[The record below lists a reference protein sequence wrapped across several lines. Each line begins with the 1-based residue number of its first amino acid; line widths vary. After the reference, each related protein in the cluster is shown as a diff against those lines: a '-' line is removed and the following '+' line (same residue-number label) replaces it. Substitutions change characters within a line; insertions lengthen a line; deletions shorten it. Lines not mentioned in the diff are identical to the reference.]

1 MPDALPR
8 DLHYV
13 DDTQPGIT
21 RRKLRGKFCYFG
33 PTGQRIVDPQEI
45 QRINALAVPPA
56 YTDVWICSDP
66 RGHLQATG
74 RDARGRK
81 QYRYHPRWREVRDS
95 DKYSRLRDFGLA
107 LPKLRKQLET
117 LLEAPGLSRDKVMAT
132 VITLL
137 DATLIR
143 VGNTQYARDNRSYGL
158 TTLRNRHVE
167 VNGSAI
173 QFQFRGKSGVEHQIT
188 VKDRRLARIIKRC
201 QDIPGQNLFQYL
213 DENGERHTITS
224 ADVNAYLQTLTGA
237 DFTAKDYRTWAGSA
251 LALAVLRELEWQLE
265 SQAKQHVV
273 AMVKDVA
280 RQLGNTPAVCRKC
293 YIHPAVLEG
302 FLLGA
307 LAQLPKPRV
316 RKGLRAEEVA
326 LAMLL
331 EKMACGE
338 AMEDIFVVKR
348 CNKIIIHGRRAGE
361 TTHQP
366 AEAAVWYR
374 IADTRTNG
382 FIGDGYDHEYDAQRS
397 ITTLLTLL
405 DSRQVRLAAAC
416 KEIAD
421 WVDHQGG
428 HPTALRIRDR
438 LNDIEKDTPLIR
450 NTLSSLKPRNAARR
464 AARKAKTAHVVND
477 WRQAWTERLTAMAG
491 MQRLPRG
498 FHGQGFV

>member
-21 RRKLRGKFCYFG
+21 RRKLRGKFCYFD

-143 VGNTQYARDNRSYGL
+143 VGNTQYARNNRSYGL

-251 LALAVLRELEWQLE
+251 LALAVLRELEWQPE

-293 YIHPAVLEG
+293 YIHPAVLDG

-331 EKMACGE
+331 EKMASE
-338 AMEDIFVVKR
+338 A
-348 CNKIIIHGRRAGE
+348 
-361 TTHQP
+361 
-366 AEAAVWYR
+366 
-374 IADTRTNG
+374 TN
-382 FIGDGYDHEYDAQRS
+382 
-397 ITTLLTLL
+397 
-405 DSRQVRLAAAC
+405 
-416 KEIAD
+416 
-421 WVDHQGG
+421 
-428 HPTALRIRDR
+428 
-438 LNDIEKDTPLIR
+438 
-450 NTLSSLKPRNAARR
+450 
-464 AARKAKTAHVVND
+464 
-477 WRQAWTERLTAMAG
+477 
-491 MQRLPRG
+491 
-498 FHGQGFV
+498 

>member
-21 RRKLRGKFCYFG
+21 RRKLRGKFCYFD

-251 LALAVLRELEWQLE
+251 LALAVLRELEWQPE

-331 EKMACGE
+331 EKMASE
-338 AMEDIFVVKR
+338 A
-348 CNKIIIHGRRAGE
+348 
-361 TTHQP
+361 
-366 AEAAVWYR
+366 
-374 IADTRTNG
+374 TN
-382 FIGDGYDHEYDAQRS
+382 
-397 ITTLLTLL
+397 
-405 DSRQVRLAAAC
+405 
-416 KEIAD
+416 
-421 WVDHQGG
+421 
-428 HPTALRIRDR
+428 
-438 LNDIEKDTPLIR
+438 
-450 NTLSSLKPRNAARR
+450 
-464 AARKAKTAHVVND
+464 
-477 WRQAWTERLTAMAG
+477 
-491 MQRLPRG
+491 
-498 FHGQGFV
+498 

>member
-21 RRKLRGKFCYFG
+21 RRKLRGKFCYFD
-33 PTGQRIVDPQEI
+33 PTGQRIVDPEEI

-56 YTDVWICSDP
+56 YTDVWICTDP

-81 QYRYHPRWREVRDS
+81 QYRYHPRWREVRDT

-107 LPKLRKQLET
+107 LPKLRKQLEA
-117 LLEAPGLSRDKVMAT
+117 LLAAPGFSRDKVMAT

-158 TTLRNRHVE
+158 TTLRSRHVE
-167 VNGSAI
+167 INGSAI
-173 QFQFRGKSGVEHQIT
+173 LFQFRGKSGVEHQIT

-201 QDIPGQNLFQYL
+201 QEIPGQNLFQYL

-224 ADVNAYLQTLTGA
+224 ADVNTYLQTLTGA

-251 LALAVLRELEWQLE
+251 LALAVLRELEWQPE

-293 YIHPAVLEG
+293 YIHPAVLES

-307 LAQLPKPRV
+307 LAQLPRPRM
-316 RKGLRAEEVA
+316 RKNLRAEEVA

-331 EKMACGE
+331 EKMASE
-338 AMEDIFVVKR
+338 
-348 CNKIIIHGRRAGE
+348 
-361 TTHQP
+361 P
-366 AEAAVWYR
+366 
-374 IADTRTNG
+374 TN
-382 FIGDGYDHEYDAQRS
+382 
-397 ITTLLTLL
+397 
-405 DSRQVRLAAAC
+405 
-416 KEIAD
+416 
-421 WVDHQGG
+421 
-428 HPTALRIRDR
+428 
-438 LNDIEKDTPLIR
+438 
-450 NTLSSLKPRNAARR
+450 
-464 AARKAKTAHVVND
+464 
-477 WRQAWTERLTAMAG
+477 
-491 MQRLPRG
+491 
-498 FHGQGFV
+498 